1 MPNRKIEPAH
11 LLVVDDNKVNRM
23 ALSRSL
29 ELQGHMVE
37 TAENGKEGLEK
48 FQTGTFDLMLLD
60 IEMPVMNG
68 FEV

>member
-1 MPNRKIEPAH
+1 MPNLSPEPAR

-29 ELQGHMVE
+29 ELQGHIVE

-48 FQTGTFDLMLLD
+48 FRTGKFDLMRFD
-60 IEMPVMNG
+60 I
-68 FEV
+68 